1 MADRT
6 PPETHIA
13 PDDHPINDVDS
24 DSAFGDL
31 EGSSSTTSITTSV
44 LHYRRENGRTYH
56 AYKDGKYTLPN
67 DEMENERLDLQ
78 HNLLI
83 LTLND
88 KLGLAPPNNRDSKV
102 KHVLDVG
109 TGTGIWAL
117 DFADEHPEA
126 EVIGVDLSP
135 IQPSFVPPNLSFQID
150 DIEDDWTYSKPFDY
164 IHSSFMT
171 ASIANW
177 TEFLTKCFNNL
188 EPGGYV
194 EIQEP
199 DLAWKSDD
207 GSLAPDSALLQCAQ
221 LLQQASEKFGR
232 AYQDIPS
239 LVNIMKEIGF
249 VDVVI
254 ETFKWPNNPW
264 PKDKRLTELG
274 AWVFENFSGG
284 LEGITLAP
292 LTRAHGWSPHTVRIF
307 LVDVRKALGDKNI
320 HAYMPIYSI
329 YGRRPKIGT
338 E

>member
-1 MADRT
+1 MADRIS
-6 PPETHIA
+6 PEIPIA
-13 PDDHPINDVDS
+13 RDDQE
-24 DSAFGDL
+24 A
-31 EGSSSTTSITTSV
+31 SSSTTSVTTSI
-44 LHYRRENGRTYH
+44 LHYRMENGRTYH

-67 DEMENERLDLQ
+67 DDMENERLDLQ
-78 HNLLI
+78 HNLLV

-88 KLGLAPPNNRDSKV
+88 KLGLAPPNNRDAKV

-117 DFADEHPEA
+117 DFADEHPETEA
-126 EVIGVDLSP
+126 SRILQSMV
-135 IQPSFVPPNLSFQID
+135 VPPNLSFQID

-177 TEFLTKCFNNL
+177 AEFLAKCFNNL

-207 GSLAPDSALLQCAQ
+207 GSLASDSALLQCAQ

-239 LVNIMKEIGF
+239 LVDVMTEIGF

-254 ETFKWPNNPW
+254 EKFRWPNNPW
-264 PKDKRLTELG
+264 PKDKRLKELG
-274 AWVFENFSGG
+274 AWVFANFSGG
-284 LEGITLAP
+284 LEGITMAP
-292 LTRAHGWSPHTVRIF
+292 LTRAHGWSPHAVEVF
-307 LVDVRKALGDKNI
+307 LVDVRKVLGDKNV
-320 HAYMPIYSI
+320 HAFMPIYSI
-329 YGRRPKIGT
+329 YGRRPQVGI